1 MLPRQWI
8 PGFGLRNPFAT
19 NAFWTTGGPSRIT
32 LIDASARQESAMK
45 RAFILAITLWLGA
58 SAMAHAQVSSPAG
71 TQSNPQTSAQTNAQT
86 NAVSTVTG
94 AIIPSGQGATGATG
108 GSFSTIAPAA
118 TPCAFG
124 TSLSANLTAFG
135 CASDPL
141 SAPTYQIPPEA
152 GATPVTMVPTGG
164 GGAQTTTSN
173 ATSGAGTGVSSSARC
188 QGAILSIAANAGA
201 GDLFGGIGGC

>member
-1 MLPRQWI
+1 
-8 PGFGLRNPFAT
+8 
-19 NAFWTTGGPSRIT
+19 
-32 LIDASARQESAMK
+32 MK
-45 RAFILAITLWLGA
+45 RTFILPVVLWLGA

-108 GSFSTIAPAA
+108 GSFNTVAPAA
-118 TPCAFG
+118 TPCAAG
-124 TSLSANLTAFG
+124 TSLSADLTAFG

-152 GATPVTMVPTGG
+152 GATAVTIGPTGG
-164 GGAQTTTSN
+164 TSGGAQTTTSN
-173 ATSGAGTGVSSSARC
+173 GTSGAGAGNSSSVRC
-188 QGAILSIAANAGA
+188 LGAIPLTTGNGGA
-201 GDLFGGIGGC
+201 GDLFGSIGGC